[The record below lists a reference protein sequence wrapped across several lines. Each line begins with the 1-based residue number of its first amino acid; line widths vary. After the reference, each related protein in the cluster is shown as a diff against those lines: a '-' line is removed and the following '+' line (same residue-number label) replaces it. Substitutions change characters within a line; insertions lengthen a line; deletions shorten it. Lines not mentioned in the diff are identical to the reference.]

1 MNIPFSED
9 IISKSSITISLSFIS
24 IALPEVPLIIV
35 EVPFP
40 FSVTSSL
47 ISIFS

>member
-24 IALPEVPLIIV
+24 IAVPEVPLIIV